1 VGRKRFVRAT
11 VCRYYRQFVRNR
23 FSFLRSGHRYCLSS
37 RQRWRQYSVLR
48 NNQRSTLHSLFKSG
62 RVWQS
67 SGTKQSGKTL
77 KKSAK
82 RVVLQRGL
90 GVMPKR
96 GLNTAQCEIYRFYKL
111 HATKGL
117 CEPISMIVPRKTD
130 RFHDD
135 LYPETAAPIPSLT
148 AKQWIKGANA
158 SPVLMSMKTGNQSVC
173 E

>member
-1 VGRKRFVRAT
+1 
-11 VCRYYRQFVRNR
+11 
-23 FSFLRSGHRYCLSS
+23 
-37 RQRWRQYSVLR
+37 
-48 NNQRSTLHSLFKSG
+48 
-62 RVWQS
+62 
-67 SGTKQSGKTL
+67 
-77 KKSAK
+77 
-82 RVVLQRGL
+82 
-90 GVMPKR
+90 MPKR

-158 SPVLMSMKTGNQSVC
+158 SPVLMSMKTGNPQSVC
-173 E
+173 D